1 MRSFCWCVLCF
12 VLAFCLSLL
21 INKQQ
26 AKSFC
31 IWIFFLFE
39 QKCVLNCWWNE
50 HNASMHIWLGL
61 IYLRQLCCQENHS
74 KVEYLYRF
82 FGSIFMINSLNPFG
96 HNTKYTILSLYQSLR
111 VIALKMI
118 ASDEFHTSSWE
129 IIAWNKSSP
138 NKLQHALSHIS
149 N

>member
-1 MRSFCWCVLCF
+1 MWEMLHAKFLLMRTVLCF
-12 VLAFCLSLL
+12 SILFIIVDKQANKRKAFVSE
-21 INKQQ
+21 
-26 AKSFC
+26 FFPF
-31 IWIFFLFE
+31 FFLFE

-96 HNTKYTILSLYQSLR
+96 HNTKYTILSLISITSGNCTKNDR
-111 VIALKMI
+111 FWWISHFIMRDNCLK
-118 ASDEFHTSSWE
+118 
-129 IIAWNKSSP
+129 
-138 NKLQHALSHIS
+138 
-149 N
+149 